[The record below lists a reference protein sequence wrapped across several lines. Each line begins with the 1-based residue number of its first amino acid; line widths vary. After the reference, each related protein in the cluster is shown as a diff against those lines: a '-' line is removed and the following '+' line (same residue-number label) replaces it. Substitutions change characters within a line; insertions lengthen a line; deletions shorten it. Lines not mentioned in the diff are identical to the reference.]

1 MSNCK
6 TSSNKVNEE
15 CTPAEHH
22 LKFFILHSVLFSS
35 LFCAKKSDEKILSR
49 KRVSLFLLGVVVSG
63 TDLNVHD
70 QVILNFETTI
80 YRNAQHQNI
89 INTAKFSFKL
99 LKPSKLSAIIKTFN
113 FRIIRHILTSCW

>member
-35 LFCAKKSDEKILSR
+35 LFCAKKVMR
-49 KRVSLFLLGVVVSG
+49 KFCWGREQQYTQLLGGMLSG
-63 TDLNVHD
+63 TDLYAPD
-70 QVILNFETTI
+70 
-80 YRNAQHQNI
+80 
-89 INTAKFSFKL
+89 
-99 LKPSKLSAIIKTFN
+99 
-113 FRIIRHILTSCW
+113 